1 MLLNEPSRCAFK
13 QRPSRWDELSVT
25 AWEGVGMF
33 WRGGAVPVFSID
45 CRGSQDGQRAEGGTN
60 WVWKG
65 PSEGTRSN
73 PRGGFV
79 PHMAPGPYA
88 GLGLCPTWNWI
99 QPQGWVCAPNG
110 TEFDS
115 REGFVPHMAPD
126 LTPGVGLC
134 PTWHRIHMQ
143 VWVCAPH
150 GNGSDPRAGFVP
162 PMAPGPYAGL
172 GLCPTWHRIQPRAG
186 FVPHMALDPTPGLGL
201 CPPWHW
207 I

>member
-33 WRGGAVPVFSID
+33 WGGAVPVFSID
-45 CRGSQDGQRAEGGTN
+45 CRGSRDGQRAEGGRN

-65 PSEGTRSN
+65 PSEGTGSN
-73 PRGGFV
+73 PRGGLV

-88 GLGLCPTWNWI
+88 GLGLCPPWHQVHMQGWVCAPHGTGSNPGLGLCPTWHRI
-99 QPQGWVCAPNG
+99 RPQGWVCAPHG
-110 TEFDS
+110 TRSICRAE
-115 REGFVPHMAPD
+115 FVPHMALDP
-126 LTPGVGLC
+126 TPGVGLC
-134 PTWHRIHMQ
+134 PTWHQVHMQ
-143 VWVCAPH
+143 GWVCAPH
-150 GNGSDPRAGFVP
+150 GTGSDPRP
-162 PMAPGPYAGL
+162 
-172 GLCPTWHRIQPRAG
+172 G
-186 FVPHMALDPTPGLGL
+186 FVPHMELDPTPGLGL